1 MTAGLLL
8 SAVPPKGYP
17 FVMIATDSKGASL
30 EGGPA
35 DEKAQ
40 KVFDAG
46 NALLAVSGVATD
58 SHRARLVEML
68 ETYKAQP
75 VDKKMQLVYDESMA
89 VKSKL
94 GLNMTA
100 AIMQFDENGNPQ
112 VAFCYVGT
120 DEGDRQFNPYTFDRR
135 VPEVNHAYFGED
147 KEGVT
152 GFRKKLDEK
161 LDKKTITPEHVRESA
176 GWFIRRAAEAFPE
189 AVNTRVQTKVKVFR
203 PGM

>member
-8 SAVPPKGYP
+8 SAVPPKGAP

-40 KVFDAG
+40 KVFNAG

-58 SHRARLVEML
+58 DHRSRLVDILASHKKLPINE
-68 ETYKAQP
+68 
-75 VDKKMQLVYDESMA
+75 KMQLIFD
-89 VKSKL
+89 KSLDRKKEL

-100 AIMQFDENGNPQ
+100 AVMQFDESGNPQ
-112 VAFCYVGT
+112 VAFCHVGT
-120 DEGDRQFNPYTFDRR
+120 DEGDRQFDPHTFDRR

-147 KEGVT
+147 KEGVIE
-152 GFRKKLDEK
+152 FRKKLDEK
-161 LDKKTITPEHVRESA
+161 LDKKAITPDQVRESA
-176 GWFIRRAAEAFPE
+176 GWFIRRASEAFPE
-189 AVNTRVQTKVKVFR
+189 AVNGRVQTKIKVFR